1 MDPCKIE
8 REGVLNN
15 LVQDREREGFID
27 QDSPTVLPSRFSAD
41 AAQAPIDFTTA
52 PSLAIPK
59 ALKYAGMDKSHVDL
73 WEINQVPTRHS
84 T

>member
-1 MDPCKIE
+1 MLIKIA
-8 REGVLNN
+8 RLSR
-15 LVQDREREGFID
+15 L
-27 QDSPTVLPSRFSAD
+27 TVAFFWD

-73 WEINQVPTRHS
+73 WEINQVPTRHY